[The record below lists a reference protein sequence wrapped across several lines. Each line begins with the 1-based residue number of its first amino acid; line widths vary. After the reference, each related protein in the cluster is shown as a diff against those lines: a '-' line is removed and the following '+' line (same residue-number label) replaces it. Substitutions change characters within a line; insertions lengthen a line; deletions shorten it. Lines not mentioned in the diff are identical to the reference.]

1 MNSVESRLYQEVI
14 PFVSK
19 PGRYVGNELNQ
30 IKKDWNQIQVSFAL
44 IFPELYELAMSYQGF
59 QILYNILNRETD
71 ICAERVF
78 SPDDDLDSLLRK
90 QQIPLYSLENKMP
103 LQAFDILGFT
113 FQYELHVTNILN
125 VLDLGQIPLL
135 STERDDTT
143 PLVIAGGPCA
153 FNPEPIADFF
163 DAIVLGD
170 AEELVLELA
179 AVIRQAKKLKW
190 TRAEKLRQLAQISGV
205 YVPQFYRV
213 TYQSDKKIESI
224 QVLVPGIPP
233 QITARIIPELN
244 PANYPASP
252 IVPFIQ
258 TTHDRVSIEI
268 MRGCTRGCRFC
279 NAGVIYR
286 PVRERS
292 VDELVEYA
300 QTVLENTGYEELSL
314 VSLSSSDYTR
324 LQELIQKLAQFT
336 AENQVE
342 LSFPSLRPETFTS
355 EIAQMAKDVKKSGLT
370 LAPEAGTERLRR
382 VINKNN
388 SNADLLRAVDVAF
401 ANGWQL
407 IKLYFM
413 LGQPTETYDD
423 LAGITDLL
431 TDVLRLAKQHGR
443 KKINISL
450 SPFVPKPHTPFQWE
464 QQDTILELNQ
474 KIHFLL
480 SRLNSRYLKISWR
493 DPEVAQVEG
502 VIARGDR
509 RVGAAILAA
518 WKAGARFDSWTH
530 KFSYQTWTKAFET
543 AGIEPDFYV
552 RAREADEI
560 LPWQHLSKGVTPRFL
575 MREREKAYAAVET
588 EDCRQTSCNACGL
601 MDQPVCQEIIAKD
614 APTTPVRVV
623 PEVPRRTPKRE
634 AEPTST
640 PGLVRVKYARGEG
653 LRFFSHLDMIRL
665 FERAFRR
672 GKVPVQFTQGFNPH
686 PRIGFGPPLA
696 LGMTSDAEYL
706 DIHYSQIPENELI
719 GRLENGLQKLDL
731 KIVQSRVLYG
741 KVQSLASVVNRIDYE
756 IQLPEALDWA
766 QLNEEIEKFNL
777 LESFSIT
784 RSKTDSMQRFDARQ
798 YVGGLRHDA
807 GKIQLVTSLENGKT
821 VRVDEVL
828 AQGLHFP
835 AEAMARCLIKRLEMY
850 LEFGDLRL
858 TPMEI

>member
-44 IFPELYELAMSYQGF
+44 IFPELYELGMSYQGF
-59 QILYNILNRETD
+59 QILYHILNRESD

-78 SPDDDLDSLLRK
+78 SPDDDLETLLREK
-90 QQIPLYSLENKMP
+90 QIPLYSLENKMP

-125 VLDLGQIPLL
+125 ALDLGQIPLL
-135 STERDDTT
+135 ATERNATT

-179 AVIRQAKKLKW
+179 GVIRQAKQRNW
-190 TRAEKLRQLAQISGV
+190 TRAEKLHQMAQIPGV
-205 YVPQFYRV
+205 YVPQFYQV
-213 TYQSDKKIESI
+213 SYKADQKIESI
-224 QVLVPGIPP
+224 QPNASGVPA

-244 PANYPASP
+244 PTNYPVRP

-258 TTHDRVSIEI
+258 TTHDRISIEI
-268 MRGCTRGCRFC
+268 MRGCSRGCRFC
-279 NAGVIYR
+279 NAGMIYR

-292 VDELVEYA
+292 VDDLVAYSQA
-300 QTVLENTGYEELSL
+300 VLENTGYEELSL

-324 LQELIQKLAQFT
+324 LQELIYQLGQYT
-336 AENQVE
+336 TEHQVE

-355 EIAQMAKDVKKSGLT
+355 EIARMANEVKKSGLT

-388 SNADLLRAVDVAF
+388 SNADLLKAVDVAF

-413 LGQPTETYDD
+413 LGQPTETDED
-423 LAGITDLL
+423 LAGITNLL
-431 TDVLRLAKQHGR
+431 AEVLRLSRQHGR

-450 SPFVPKPHTPFQWE
+450 SPFVPKSHTPFQWE
-464 QQDTILELNQ
+464 QQNTIDELNQ

-480 SRLNSRYLKISWR
+480 SRLNSRHLNISWR

-530 KFSYQTWTKAFET
+530 KFSYATWTQAFET
-543 AGIEPDFYV
+543 AGIAPDFYC
-552 RAREADEI
+552 RAREAGEI
-560 LPWQHLSKGVTPRFL
+560 LPWQHLSKGVTAKFL
-575 MREREKAYAAVET
+575 WQEREKAYSAIET
-588 EDCRQTSCNACGL
+588 EDCRQTRCHACGL
-601 MDQPVCQEIIAKD
+601 MAQPVCREIIGHQNQPLPAF
-614 APTTPVRVV
+614 TPNALPQRH
-623 PEVPRRTPKRE
+623 PKPSE
-634 AEPTST
+634 SAQA
-640 PGLVRVKYARGEG
+640 PGLIRIKYARGEG
-653 LRFFSHLDMIRL
+653 LRFFSHLDLIRL

-686 PRIGFGPPLA
+686 PKIGFGPPLA
-696 LGMTSDAEYL
+696 LGMLSDAEYL
-706 DIHYSQIPENELI
+706 DVYYHALPENELLK
-719 GRLENGLQKLDL
+719 RLQQGLQRLDL
-731 KIVQSRVLYG
+731 QIIQSRVLYG
-741 KVQSLASVVNRIDYE
+741 KVQSLVSVVNRIDYE
-756 IQLPEALDWA
+756 ILFPETTNQAR
-766 QLNEEIEKFNL
+766 LNEEIEKFNR
-777 LESFSIT
+777 LETLNIT
-784 RSKTDSMQRFDARQ
+784 RSKTDSVQSFDARP
-798 YVGGLRHDA
+798 YVGELCLNG
-807 GKIQLVTSLENGKT
+807 GKMQLITRLTNGKT

-828 AQGLHFP
+828 AQGLHIP
-835 AEAMARCLIKRLEMY
+835 AEEVATCRIKRREMY
-850 LEFGDLRL
+850 VEFGDLRL

>member
-1 MNSVESRLYQEVI
+1 MKSVESRLYQEVI

-44 IFPELYELAMSYQGF
+44 IFPELYELGMSYQGF
-59 QILYNILNRETD
+59 QILYHILNRESD

-78 SPDDDLDSLLRK
+78 SPDDDLEALLRGK
-90 QQIPLYSLENKMP
+90 QIPLYSLENKMP

-125 VLDLGQIPLL
+125 ALDLGQIPLL
-135 STERDDTT
+135 ATERVETT

-179 AVIRQAKKLKW
+179 DVIRQAKQFNW
-190 TRAEKLRQLAQISGV
+190 TRAEKLRRLAQIPGV
-205 YVPQFYRV
+205 YVPQFYQV
-213 TYQSDKKIESI
+213 KYKADHKIESI
-224 QVLVPGIPP
+224 QPNASGVPA
-233 QITARIIPELN
+233 QISARIISELN
-244 PANYPASP
+244 PANYPVQP

-258 TTHDRVSIEI
+258 TTHDRISVEI
-268 MRGCTRGCRFC
+268 MRGCSRGCRFC
-279 NAGVIYR
+279 NAGMIYR

-292 VDELVEYA
+292 VDELVAYSQA
-300 QTVLENTGYEELSL
+300 VLENTGYEEISL

-324 LQELIQKLAQFT
+324 LQELIYQLAQYT
-336 AENQVE
+336 TGHQVE

-355 EIAQMAKDVKKSGLT
+355 EIARMAKEVKKSGLT

-388 SNADLLRAVDVAF
+388 SNADLLQAVDVAF

-413 LGQPTETYDD
+413 LGQPTETDED
-423 LAGITDLL
+423 LAGITNLL
-431 TDVLRLAKQHGR
+431 AEVLRLARQHGR

-450 SPFVPKPHTPFQWE
+450 SPFVPKSHTPFQWE
-464 QQDTILELNQ
+464 QQNTIAELNQ

-480 SRLNSRYLKISWR
+480 SRLNSRHLNISWR

-530 KFSYQTWTKAFET
+530 KFSFATWTRAFET
-543 AGIEPDFYV
+543 AGIDPDFYC

-560 LPWQHLSKGVTPRFL
+560 LPWQHLTKGVTAKFL
-575 MREREKAYAAVET
+575 WREREKAYTATET
-588 EDCRQTSCNACGL
+588 ADCRQTNCNACGL
-601 MDQPVCQEIIAKD
+601 MTQPVCQEIIGQKNRQ
-614 APTTPVRVV
+614 TPSF
-623 PEVPRRTPKRE
+623 TPNTARSHPQSSE
-634 AEPTST
+634 SAQA
-640 PGLVRVKYARGEG
+640 PGLVRIKYARGEG
-653 LRFFSHLDMIRL
+653 LRFFSHLDFIRL

-686 PRIGFGPPLA
+686 PRISFGPPLA
-696 LGMTSDAEYL
+696 LGMLSDAEYL
-706 DIHYSQIPENELI
+706 DVYYHHLPENELLQ
-719 GRLENGLQKLDL
+719 RLQQGLQQLDL
-731 KIVQSRVLYG
+731 QILQSRGLYG
-741 KVQSLASVVNRIDYE
+741 KVQSLVAVVNRIDYE
-756 IQLPEALDWA
+756 IQLPEATN
-766 QLNEEIEKFNL
+766 QSRLNEEIVKFNR
-777 LESFSIT
+777 LESLNIT
-784 RSKTDSMQRFDARQ
+784 RSKTDSVQNFDARP
-798 YVGGLRHDA
+798 YVGEMRYTD
-807 GKIQLVTSLENGKT
+807 GKLQIITRLTNGKT

-828 AQGLHFP
+828 AQGLHLP
-835 AEAMARCLIKRLEMY
+835 AEEIATCRIKRREMY
-850 LEFGDLRL
+850 VEFGDLRL